1 MFGSGQRRSSTS
13 DPEHWLSSSP
23 ETGRPESRSKHARKR
38 LWIETTLLSLTEPAR
53 EVLNCMEAK
62 GKHGEH
68 GVHADHSLRITES
81 TLIENSIIIIK
92 SEVSP
97 TWTISRKVVTA
108 HKHRYKGSGTK

>member
-53 EVLNCMEAK
+53 EVLNCMKAK

-92 SEVSP
+92 VSP